1 MVHWCICRFY
11 LDVLKANEQ
20 KLTNLKSHLKHF
32 LCSRFNFQYFYLVI
46 WTILPRII
54 SLLMYTKTINQ
65 YNIYRIW
72 YILSFLQFTV
82 RACGVAGTVSY
93 TFKIPLP
100 GFRTN
105 TLHGSHYLL
114 MILVGQTDIF
124 RHYFINNIN
133 NKQLQYYKF

>member
-1 MVHWCICRFY
+1 MVHQCIYRFY

-54 SLLMYTKTINQ
+54 YLLIYTKTINQ

-72 YILSFLQFTV
+72 YILSFLQFTE
-82 RACGVAGTVSY
+82 RACGLAGTESVIIQFIHIQDSIA
-93 TFKIPLP
+93 TFPDQYFTWFTLFVNDIGRINRYFPL
-100 GFRTN
+100 
-105 TLHGSHYLL
+105 LYH
-114 MILVGQTDIF
+114 
-124 RHYFINNIN
+124 
-133 NKQLQYYKF
+133 KQYK